1 MDLSK
6 GDGWLHLESFL
17 GPERIGP
24 FPKINTADGPRPKQN
39 FFKFHIKQII
49 RPLQY

>member
-24 FPKINTADGPRPKQN
+24 FPKIKTADGPRPKQRGELFGASIGN
-39 FFKFHIKQII
+39 NA
-49 RPLQY
+49 